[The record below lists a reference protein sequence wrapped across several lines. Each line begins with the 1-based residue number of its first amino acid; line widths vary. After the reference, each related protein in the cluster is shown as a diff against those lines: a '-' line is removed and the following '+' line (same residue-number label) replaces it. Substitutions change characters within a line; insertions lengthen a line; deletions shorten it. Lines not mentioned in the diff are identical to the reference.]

1 MGYKTFESEQD
12 VVASEVH
19 SNVGQL
25 IQKLTENESCYDEGW
40 FYTLFCTPDPDSEG
54 GEYYLEPLEF
64 WTVSRHLGEFL
75 KEHGEL
81 VVNDFGLWIWGRQT
95 SGQMIASDNVIHV
108 YATMY
113 GKEVESQ
120 S

>member
-1 MGYKTFESEQD
+1 MRQFESEEQ
-12 VVASEVH
+12 VVSTEVH

-25 IQKLTENESCYDEGW
+25 IQKLTENDPHTYDEGW

-54 GEYYLEPLEF
+54 EEYNLEPLEF

-95 SGQMIASDNVIHV
+95 SGQRIALDHVIHV

-113 GKEVESQ
+113 GKETL
-120 S
+120 

>member
-1 MGYKTFESEQD
+1 MSYKQFESEEE

-25 IQKLTENESCYDEGW
+25 IQKLTENESCYNEDW
-40 FYTLFCTPDPDSEG
+40 FYTFFSTIDPDSD
-54 GEYYLEPLEF
+54 GEVYLEPLEF

-95 SGQMIASDNVIHV
+95 SGQRVAMDHVIHV

-113 GKEVESQ
+113 GKKVES
-120 S
+120 

>member
-1 MGYKTFESEQD
+1 MRQFESEEQ
-12 VVASEVH
+12 VVATEIH

-25 IQKLTENESCYDEGW
+25 IQKLTENESCYDEEW
-40 FYTLFCTPDPDSEG
+40 FCELFCDQDPDRED
-54 GEYYLEPLEF
+54 GEVLEPLEF

-75 KEHGEL
+75 SGHGEL
-81 VVNDFGLWIWGRQT
+81 VTNSFGLWIWGRQT
-95 SGQMIASDNVIHV
+95 SGQRISLDHVIHI

-120 S
+120 P

>member
-1 MGYKTFESEQD
+1 MRQFESEEQ
-12 VVASEVH
+12 VVATEIH

-25 IQKLTENESCYDEGW
+25 IQKLTENESCYDEDW
-40 FYTLFCTPDPDSEG
+40 FYTLFCTPDPDYVVEG
-54 GEYYLEPLEF
+54 DNLEPMEF
-64 WTVSRHLGEFL
+64 WKVSRHLGEFL

-95 SGQMIASDNVIHV
+95 SGQRIALDHVIHI

-113 GKEVESQ
+113 GKRQ
-120 S
+120 DA

>member
-1 MGYKTFESEQD
+1 MRQFENEEQ
-12 VVASEVH
+12 VVATEVH
-19 SNVGQL
+19 SNVSQL

-40 FYTLFCTPDPDSEG
+40 FYTFFYTFYPDSDSEG
-54 GEYYLEPLEF
+54 EECNLEPLEF

-81 VVNDFGLWIWGRQT
+81 VANEFGLWIWGRQT
-95 SGQMIASDNVIHV
+95 SGQRIYLDHVIHV

-113 GKEVESQ
+113 GTYKVSQ
-120 S
+120 P